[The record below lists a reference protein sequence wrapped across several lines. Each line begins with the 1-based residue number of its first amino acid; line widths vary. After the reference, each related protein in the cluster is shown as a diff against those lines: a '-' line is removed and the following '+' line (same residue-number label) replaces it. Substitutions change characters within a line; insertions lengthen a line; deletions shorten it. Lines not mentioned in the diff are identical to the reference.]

1 MERVTLK
8 AQVRDGLGKGAARSL
23 RRAGTVPGIV
33 YGRGRD
39 PRAVSVDGRAL
50 SAALHTHAGLNVLI
64 DLELSGNGRGEPTV
78 VIVREVQRDVFRHHP
93 IHVDFHAI
101 SLTERLEARV
111 PIVLKGAAKGL
122 SEGGVVE
129 HILRDVL
136 VECLP
141 TQIPE
146 QFELDVTELVIGRS
160 LHASDLTIPEGVR
173 LVTAP
178 EDVIVTVVAPRV
190 IEEEV
195 AAPAAAAVPAEGV
208 PGAPAPEA
216 AAPEAAEPEKSGA
229 KDRPGRDRAAEKD

>member
-1 MERVTLK
+1 VERVALK
-8 AQVRDGLGKGAARSL
+8 ARVRDGLGKGAARSL
-23 RRAGTVPGIV
+23 RRAGTVPGIL

-64 DLELSGNGRGEPTV
+64 DLELGGNGGGEPTV
-78 VIVREVQRDVFRHHP
+78 VMVREVQRDVFRRQP

-101 SLTERLEARV
+101 SLTERLEVRV
-111 PIVLKGAAKGL
+111 PILLKGTAKGL

-129 HILRDVL
+129 HILREVL

-160 LHASDLTIPEGVR
+160 LHASDVTVPEGVR
-173 LVTAP
+173 LLTAP

-208 PGAPAPEA
+208 PGVPAPEA
-216 AAPEAAEPEKSGA
+216 AAPEAAAEPEKGGA
-229 KDRPGRDRAAEKD
+229 RERGRDRTEKD

>member
-1 MERVTLK
+1 VERVALK
-8 AQVRDGLGKGAARSL
+8 ARVRDGLGKGAARSL
-23 RRAGTVPGIV
+23 RRAGTVPGV
-33 YGRGRD
+33 LYGRGRD

-64 DLELSGNGRGEPTV
+64 DLELGGNGGGEPTV
-78 VIVREVQRDVFRHHP
+78 VMVREVQRDVFRHQP

-101 SLTERLEARV
+101 SLTERLEVRV
-111 PIVLKGAAKGL
+111 PILLKGAAKGL

-129 HILRDVL
+129 HILREVL

-146 QFELDVTELVIGRS
+146 QFELDVTELLIGRS
-160 LHASDLTIPEGVR
+160 LHASDVTVPEGVR
-173 LVTAP
+173 LLTAP

-208 PGAPAPEA
+208 PGVPAPEA
-216 AAPEAAEPEKSGA
+216 AAPEAAAEPEKGGA
-229 KDRPGRDRAAEKD
+229 RERGRDRTEKD